1 MVKILTPIDNSF
13 ILVYNNYMNKEEFEQ
28 FNKELILLAN
38 KYNLSIEDLEEIYNI
53 DYKEHYYIKVRFS
66 KGRSNE

>member
-1 MVKILTPIDNSF
+1 
-13 ILVYNNYMNKEEFEQ
+13 MNKENLEQ
-28 FNKELILLAN
+28 FNKDIRILSN
-38 KYNLSIEDLEEIYNI
+38 KYNLYIEDLEEIYNI